1 MTITYP
7 RSLPACGARRVALD
21 LFDPVVSAA
30 SGRGLVINRTQVVDP
45 IWRLRGETYTRRGP
59 GEWAAWGASLGGGLR
74 TFVASDSRYRRP
86 LAYPNAE
93 APGDISAGW
102 SGLADVTAL
111 GAGGALSLALLPA
124 AYQFKAGDRIG
135 LEQGSPLRRG
145 YYTVLEDVTAS
156 AGGIA
161 TVTVA
166 PFLHTG
172 IFTAAATARL
182 WRPSAEFV
190 LDAST
195 WREEAGARPG
205 WSTFS
210 FEAWQKL

>member
-1 MTITYP
+1 MAITYP
-7 RSLPACGARRVALD
+7 RSLPACGARLIALD
-21 LFDPVVSAA
+21 LFDPVVAAA
-30 SGRGLVINRTQVVDP
+30 SKRGLVINRTQVVDP
-45 IWRLRGETYTRRGP
+45 IWRLRVETYTRRGP

-74 TFVASDSRYRRP
+74 TFLASDSRYRRP

-93 APGDISAGW
+93 APGDISPGWAGT
-102 SGLADVTAL
+102 AAITAL
-111 GAGGALSLALLPA
+111 GAGGALSLVSLPA
-124 AYQFKAGDRIG
+124 AYKIKAGDRIG
-135 LEQGSPLRRG
+135 IQQGSPVRYG
-145 YYTVLEDVTAS
+145 YYVALEDVTAS
-156 AGGIA
+156 GGGAA

-172 IFTAAATARL
+172 IFTAPGTARM

-195 WREEAGARPG
+195 WREEPGARPG